1 MVNND
6 IEDRR
11 PATRWDDR
19 VLGVLMMAL
28 GGLRV
33 GIAIDDNERWGAE
46 ASIAAIMTVLGLFL
60 VFFPIR
66 WRK

>member
-1 MVNND
+1 MVNNG
-6 IEDRR
+6 IENRR

-19 VLGVLMMAL
+19 VLGVLMMVL

-33 GIAIDDNERWGAE
+33 VIAIDDDERWGAE
-46 ASIAAIMTVLGLFL
+46 ASIAAIMTVLGFALAL
-60 VFFPIR
+60 YPIR